1 MATRDYVGS
10 RPRRRAG
17 GRNTKKAAPRRF
29 PVIPALLAGA
39 LLAGFGGFLYMIN
52 GKGHDAPTIEEQ
64 VKANKPKPQNNGLPQ
79 EKWSYIERLEN
90 KQVDIIEPPTQPG
103 VLPPPPADTMTLQ
116 PEKLPQPVPTDIPQ
130 PGTPIGQPKPYQ
142 PNPATTP
149 STSGAPVA
157 SAQEQVI
164 DRKAER
170 ERMEREI
177 RAELERE
184 RAAAAKAQP
193 AAQQPAQTA
202 AADSGRYMMQCAAL
216 RSQDSAES
224 LKARIAFTA
233 GLSSSLQVIN
243 GTNGTVYKVMV
254 GPFNGK
260 AAADAA
266 NRKLQSSGISGCIP
280 KKG

>member
-17 GRNTKKAAPRRF
+17 GRNSKKAAPRRF
-29 PVIPALLAGA
+29 PVIPVLLVVA

-52 GKGHDAPTIEEQ
+52 GKGSDAPTIEEQ
-64 VKANKPKPQNNGLPQ
+64 VKANKPKQQNNGLPQ
-79 EKWSYIERLEN
+79 ERWSYIERLEN
-90 KQVDIIEPPTQPG
+90 KQVDVIEPPPQPG
-103 VLPPPPADTMTLQ
+103 VLPPPPAETLTLQ

-130 PGTPIGQPKPYQ
+130 PGTPIGQSKPYQ
-142 PNPATTP
+142 TNPATTP

-164 DRKAER
+164 DRQAER

-184 RAAAAKAQP
+184 RAEAAKAK
-193 AAQQPAQTA
+193 AATQTA
-202 AADSGRYMMQCAAL
+202 AADGGRYMMQCAAL

-243 GTNGTVYKVMV
+243 CANRTVYKVMV

-266 NRKLQSSGISGCIP
+266 NRKLQSSGISGCIA

>member
-29 PVIPALLAGA
+29 PVIPVLLVVA

-52 GKGHDAPTIEEQ
+52 GKGNDAPTIEEQ
-64 VKANKPKPQNNGLPQ
+64 VKANKPKAQNNGLPQ

-184 RAAAAKAQP
+184 RAEAAKAK
-193 AAQQPAQTA
+193 AATPPAQTA

-243 GTNGTVYKVMV
+243 GANGTVYKVMV
-254 GPFNGK
+254 GPFSGK